1 MVRFCLG
8 GMKTLINIKADK
20 KVKEKAQKVAKE
32 LGLPLST
39 VINAYLKQFIR
50 NKEVY
55 FSSAPRMTPELE
67 TLIRQSRNDMRAGKN
82 ISPIFDS
89 TNEMDDYLDSL

>member
-1 MVRFCLG
+1 
-8 GMKTLINIKADK
+8 MKTIINIKSDK
-20 KVKEKAQKVAKE
+20 KVKQMAQGVAKD

-67 TLIRQSRNDMRAGKN
+67 EIIGLTRKDLKSKKN
-82 ISPIFDS
+82 ISPIFS
-89 TNEMDDYLDSL
+89 TGEEADDYLDSL